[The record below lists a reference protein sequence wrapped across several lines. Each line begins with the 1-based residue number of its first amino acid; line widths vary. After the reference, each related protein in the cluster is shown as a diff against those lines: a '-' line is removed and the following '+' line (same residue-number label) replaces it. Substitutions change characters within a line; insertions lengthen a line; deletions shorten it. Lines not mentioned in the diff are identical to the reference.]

1 MSHIFLSGLKTYKTS
16 KELLNAGKLPDV
28 TTTDNSWK
36 HEELVATIKSLGQQL
51 QSMHEQVNSV
61 QSQKKKNFLQ
71 IKENR
76 INEDCSGG
84 VNCVED
90 HDAKP
95 FKTAQPMEKSVATV
109 NVTTILH
116 DFTENQELYE

>member
-1 MSHIFLSGLKTYKTS
+1 MSHIFLSGLKPYKTS

-61 QSQKKKNFLQ
+61 QSQKKP
-71 IKENR
+71 
-76 INEDCSGG
+76 
-84 VNCVED
+84 
-90 HDAKP
+90 DAKP